1 MMHCSSETI
10 KLFVAAYMSYSS
22 SSMEKKHPRM
32 LLDYN
37 CIWWRRKYF
46 QDTAADGVLV
56 LPEEGVVP
64 FPLSP
69 CFPVKVLLGCCCR
82 RRKQEQDLVPGFE
95 SSLSSSQHQ
104 PHEIYGKDLRCI
116 LVVWGQL
123 KCAGVVA
130 PQHPHPTRLGEAG
143 RNQKACVLVDSPQG
157 EGKAKQ
163 GKAGQCKARPGKCLS
178 ACRAR
183 AQQPLFSWGWRVGGG
198 AERNKQG
205 FQMSSSPLKSPSLK
219 HICVSRAVC
228 SKNRLSQLLFSVLS
242 VGHLY
247 GSFFC
252 LFKSDPLVYKGSVQ
266 PELYRESCSQ
276 HFLIS

>member
-1 MMHCSSETI
+1 MEEKIFPRCCSRRGPC
-10 KLFVAAYMSYSS
+10 AA
-22 SSMEKKHPRM
+22 RGGCGT
-32 LLDYN
+32 L
-37 CIWWRRKYF
+37 
-46 QDTAADGVLV
+46 
-56 LPEEGVVP
+56 
-64 FPLSP
+64 P
-69 CFPVKVLLGCCCR
+69 CFSLLPCQSAAWLLLLQEEKGPCSWVWIKPFLQPAPATWNLWQGPYVRTSCLGAIQMGWSGSTSASPSRQPR
-82 RRKQEQDLVPGFE
+82 R
-95 SSLSSSQHQ
+95 
-104 PHEIYGKDLRCI
+104 
-116 LVVWGQL
+116 
-123 KCAGVVA
+123 
-130 PQHPHPTRLGEAG
+130 G
-143 RNQKACVLVDSPQG
+143 RQKPKGLCVLVDSPQG

-198 AERNKQG
+198 AEGNKQD
-205 FQMSSSPLKSPSLK
+205 FQMSSSPLKSHSLK